1 VRRALGGTIAIL
13 ILSPAVAAEGA
24 SADPLNAPAY
34 VANCGGTIYNVV
46 SPDHSATGADV
57 NSTAQLIAVR
67 QGVPLS
73 LLTFC
78 TATPVG
84 GGESF
89 SGYFLITPAA

>member
-1 VRRALGGTIAIL
+1 MRRLVLLLGLATMF
-13 ILSPAVAAEGA
+13 PAFAAGGA

-34 VANCGGTIYNVV
+34 TVNCGGTIYNVV
-46 SPDHSATGADV
+46 SPDHAATGTDL
-57 NSTAQLIAVR
+57 NSTSQRIAVR

-89 SGYFLITPAA
+89 SGYLLITPAG